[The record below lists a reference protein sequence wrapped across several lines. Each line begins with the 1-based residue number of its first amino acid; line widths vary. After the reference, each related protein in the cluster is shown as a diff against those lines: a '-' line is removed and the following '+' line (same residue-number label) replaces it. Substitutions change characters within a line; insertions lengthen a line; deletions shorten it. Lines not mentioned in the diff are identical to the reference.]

1 MWIIIFN
8 RSAYW
13 HDILPLDKVVKVVM
27 KDDNYVKRSINLL
40 VSIFLIQTRD
50 IWFKCPSQGQI
61 HYLKVLLFIFE
72 KAFSVTCIEMKPLS
86 HELEQYIYSESSLI
100 FKIFTNYRFI
110 LNG

>member
-13 HDILPLDKVVKVVM
+13 YDILPPDKVVKLVM

-40 VSIFLIQTRD
+40 VCIFLIQTRK
-50 IWFKCPSQGQI
+50 IWFKCLHQSQT

-72 KAFSVTCIEMKPLS
+72 KAFTGTCIEMKALS
-86 HELEQYIYSESSLI
+86 NQL
-100 FKIFTNYRFI
+100 
-110 LNG
+110 